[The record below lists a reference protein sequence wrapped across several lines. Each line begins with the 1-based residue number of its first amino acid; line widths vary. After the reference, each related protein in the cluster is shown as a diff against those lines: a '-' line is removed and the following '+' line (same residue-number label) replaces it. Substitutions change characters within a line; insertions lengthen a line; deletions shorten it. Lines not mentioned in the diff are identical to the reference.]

1 VLAPGVSEQDVRVAL
16 YHVRDA
22 CMAIVWYSFRLYQ
35 PQDHQALSIRHT
47 EVRRGAG
54 GAVPQPAQL
63 HPVER
68 LMHDHEGDVLVMLTL
83 LVDFIGYN
91 IGRLSHLD
99 EINTSAHNLINQA
112 YVELSK
118 QVNDTEV
125 ATFVRTPRIFKQHL
139 FFVMAVF
146 LLLWTPFSMW
156 LTLSWGVTVVFY
168 PILIYLLAGA
178 HACSVRLS
186 AHIPS
191 LQGLSSIAPS
201 SERASTPTAAAVS
214 WTTRRSGARASTRSA
229 TSLTRSIPCCAT
241 RFPSLPR
248 RLPSSLL
255 GRRASRRGPWN
266 WRDRACLR
274 PCIPA

>member
-1 VLAPGVSEQDVRVAL
+1 MPDSPYTEYRALGKTTVSGEGTQLVLAPGVSEQDVRVAL

-146 LLLWTPFSMW
+146 LLVWTPFSMW

-178 HACSVRLS
+178 HACARSASLLTFPLS
-186 AHIPS
+186 RAFHLS
-191 LQGLSSIAPS
+191 LLRRRELRPRQPRRSHGPLG
-201 SERASTPTAAAVS
+201 AAA
-214 WTTRRSGARASTRSA
+214 R
-229 TSLTRSIPCCAT
+229 
-241 RFPSLPR
+241 
-248 RLPSSLL
+248 
-255 GRRASRRGPWN
+255 GRQLDPQP
-266 WRDRACLR
+266 L
-274 PCIPA
+274 

>member
-1 VLAPGVSEQDVRVAL
+1 MRPWLDARAPFVSHAGSASGATASSLVRRSSGARQRPETDGLEESGQDGEARDRSIPLENLLPPRRPLATNFIPDSPYTEYHALGKTTVSAEGTQLVVTQGVSEQDVRVAL

-47 EVRRGAG
+47 EVRRPVGSTSST
-54 GAVPQPAQL
+54 PAQL

-156 LTLSWGVTVVFY
+156 LTLSWSVTVIFY

-178 HACSVRLS
+178 R
-186 AHIPS
+186 
-191 LQGLSSIAPS
+191 
-201 SERASTPTAAAVS
+201 
-214 WTTRRSGARASTRSA
+214 
-229 TSLTRSIPCCAT
+229 
-241 RFPSLPR
+241 
-248 RLPSSLL
+248 
-255 GRRASRRGPWN
+255 
-266 WRDRACLR
+266 
-274 PCIPA
+274 